1 MGRNISGPSKRN
13 SMSPAKSCTDGEAA
27 LNGALG
33 FVSSVMLL
41 VHLVLKV
48 AVSIANNNDKNEN
61 NNNNNNNNNDNVLQ
75 EQTVVLNELDNT
87 NMATGVG
94 VGRAHSYLDGSVR
107 SRRWRRTEAE
117 GVVQIPFSHYRPSGV
132 IRIDLPV

>member
-1 MGRNISGPSKRN
+1 
-13 SMSPAKSCTDGEAA
+13 MSAAKSCTDGDAA

-41 VHLVLKV
+41 AHLVLKV
-48 AVSIANNNDKNEN
+48 AVSIAGNSDKNEN

-75 EQTVVLNELDNT
+75 EQTVVLSELDNT

-94 VGRAHSYLDGSVR
+94 VGRTLERLDGVR
-107 SRRWRRTEAE
+107 RRRRRRQ
-117 GVVQIPFSHYRPSGV
+117 GRCCQSNR
-132 IRIDLPV
+132 